1 MSGLAGQL
9 HLSTVQLM
17 ERYSPSVWHKRPKGR
32 EFSAKQIIAFIKKL
46 KADNN
51 GDLLSQN
58 TRLMALDEWLIK
70 YERSVVEFIS
80 QEILKDQSISQ
91 TLFAIAPSDRT
102 GNVGQAMWIRD
113 PFNLDRTLDT
123 ERAALAPAAKAT
135 HMWLAEFTEKSALY
149 HSKTRSSS
157 PR

>member
-58 TRLMALDEWLIK
+58 TRLMDLDEWLIK

-80 QEILKDQSISQ
+80 QEILKDQSLTQ
-91 TLFAIAPSDRT
+91 TLFAIAPNDRT
-102 GNVGQAMWIRD
+102 GNVG
-113 PFNLDRTLDT
+113 
-123 ERAALAPAAKAT
+123 
-135 HMWLAEFTEKSALY
+135 
-149 HSKTRSSS
+149 
-157 PR
+157 